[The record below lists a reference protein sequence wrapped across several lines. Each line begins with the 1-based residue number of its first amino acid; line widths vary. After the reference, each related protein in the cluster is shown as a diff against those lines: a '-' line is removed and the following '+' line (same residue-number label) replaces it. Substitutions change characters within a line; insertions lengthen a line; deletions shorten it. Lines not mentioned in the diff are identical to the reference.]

1 MICTILPISVTEYKY
16 QMFVD
21 HGLKDF
27 FTKKRLPS
35 QASELASGNLEGYCK
50 PMSSRGGVT
59 GKLGN

>member
-1 MICTILPISVTEYKY
+1 
-16 QMFVD
+16 MFVD

-35 QASELASGNLEGYCK
+35 QESELASGNLEGYCK
-50 PMSSRGGVT
+50 PMSSRGGLT